1 VRPLSLNREGGFF
14 MANYRYDTG
23 EVKGKASR
31 TDEGYVRAEAIVT
44 RTGVFA
50 YRNADGST
58 RRELRHPDDVFE
70 RASLDS
76 MKMIP
81 ITNNHPTNKLVNS
94 DNAKEL
100 TIGGIGENI
109 SVDGKFVLASMVIT
123 HKDGVDS
130 IDLGRKE
137 LSLGYTVDLEKVD
150 GEYNGER
157 YDHRQRNIRYNHLAI
172 VDRARAGAA
181 ARIHLDT
188 GDATQTEN
196 PNEGNIKMKKVTLD
210 GIEYDAAPEVA
221 NALAKATKK
230 ATEAQAKLDA
240 ANEALNDAQKTASKL
255 EAERDDLQEKVSAK
269 TDAAE
274 LQKAVKARV
283 ELESVATKVLKA
295 DAAKDVSEMVDIE
308 IKKAVIM
315 AKNPSANLDGKD
327 ETYIQARF
335 DAVAEAVAS
344 EKTTADQRVSM
355 GERADA
361 SKKADADESQ
371 SAFDAMKSQYQRN
384 K

>member
-1 VRPLSLNREGGFF
+1 
-14 MANYRYDTG
+14 MTNYRYDTG
-23 EVKGKASR
+23 NIKGSATR
-31 TDEGYVRAEAIVT
+31 TDEGYVRAEAVVT

-50 YRNADGST
+50 YMNADGT
-58 RRELRHPDDVFE
+58 IRRELRHPDDVFE

-81 ITNNHPTNKLVNS
+81 ITNNHPKDKLVSS

-100 TIGGIGENI
+100 TIGAVGENI
-109 SVDGKFVLASMVIT
+109 TVDGKFVLAPMVVT
-123 HKDGVDS
+123 HKDGVNS

-157 YDHRQRNIRYNHLAI
+157 YDYRQRNIRYNHLAI

-188 GDATQTEN
+188 GDATQTDN
-196 PNEGNIKMKKVTLD
+196 PNEGKSKMKKVTLD
-210 GIEYDAAPEVA
+210 GIEYDAAPEVV
-221 NALAKATKK
+221 NALTKANTR
-230 ATEAQAKLDA
+230 ADELQAKLDTA
-240 ANEALNDAQKTASKL
+240 SEALKTATAETDKAK
-255 EAERDDLQEKVSAK
+255 AERDALKEKA
-269 TDAAE
+269 DAATDE
-274 LQKAVKARV
+274 KAVQSAVKARL
-283 ELESVATKVLKA
+283 ELERVASKVLKA
-295 DAAKDVSEMVDIE
+295 DKNISEMSDSD

-315 AKNPSANLDGKD
+315 EKSPSAKLDGQSD
-327 ETYIQARF
+327 VYIQARF
-335 DAVAEAVAS
+335 DSVVELIAN
-344 EKTTADQRVSM
+344 EKTTADQRASM

-361 SKKADADESQ
+361 SKEDAVDSK
-371 SAFDAMKSQYQRN
+371 SAFEAAKAQYKRN

>member
-1 VRPLSLNREGGFF
+1 
-14 MANYRYDTG
+14 MANFRYDAG
-23 EVKGKASR
+23 KIKGSASR

-44 RTGVFA
+44 RTGVFL
-50 YRNADGST
+50 YQNADGT
-58 RRELRHPDDVFE
+58 IRRELRHPDDVFE

-81 ITNNHPTNKLVNS
+81 ITNNHPTDKLVNS

-100 TIGGIGENI
+100 TIGGVGENI
-109 SVDGKFVLASMVIT
+109 SVDGKFVLAPMVIT

-188 GDATQTEN
+188 GDATQTEHL
-196 PNEGNIKMKKVTLD
+196 NEGTKTMKKVTLD

-221 NALAKATKK
+221 NALTKANSR
-230 ATEAQAKLDA
+230 ADGLQAQLDEANAKLTEVQAEADKIKADRDA
-240 ANEALNDAQKTASKL
+240 LKEKAEAKNDQSEIQA
-255 EAERDDLQEKVSAK
+255 
-269 TDAAE
+269 
-274 LQKAVKARV
+274 AVKARL
-283 ELESVATKVLKA
+283 ELERVAGKVLKA
-295 DAAKDVSEMVDIE
+295 DTKISEMSDAD

-315 AKNPSANLDGKD
+315 EKHPAAKLDGQSD
-327 ETYIQARF
+327 VYIQARF
-335 DAVAEAVAS
+335 DTVAEQVAA
-344 EKTTADQRVSM
+344 EKGTADQRAQM
-355 GERADA
+355 GERADGT
-361 SKKADADESQ
+361 KVTDAAKLQ
-371 SAFDAMKSQYQRN
+371 QAAFEGLKNQYQRN
-384 K
+384 TNK